1 MRCSSDI
8 RERVASFVC
17 AGGSKREAAL
27 RYGVGEASVYR
38 WLSRED
44 ATAYSKP
51 GPRGPRK
58 IDLKALAE
66 NVERHDDWTLAERAR
81 HFGVSDFC
89 ISHNLKR
96 LRVSRK
102 KNDAVQAARSYEK
115 KGVSSPS

>member
-1 MRCSSDI
+1 MRCSSDL
-8 RERVASFVC
+8 RKRVVSFVR
-17 AGGSKREAAL
+17 AGGGKREAAL

-38 WLSRED
+38 WLLRED
-44 ATAYSKP
+44 ATAYAKP
-51 GPRGPRK
+51 GPQDARK
-58 IDLKALAE
+58 IDREALAR
-66 NVERHDDWTLAERAR
+66 NVREHDDWTHAQRAR

-89 ISHNLKR
+89 IRHNLKR

>member
-1 MRCSSDI
+1 MRCSSDL
-8 RERVASFVC
+8 RKRVVSFVR

-38 WLSRED
+38 WLSSED

-51 GPRGPRK
+51 GPRGPHK
-58 IDLKALAE
+58 INLEDLAR
-66 NVERHDDWTLAERAR
+66 NVREHDDWTYAERAD

-89 ISHNLKR
+89 ISHNLRR

-115 KGVSSPS
+115 KGVPSSS

>member
-8 RERVASFVC
+8 RKRVVSFVK

-44 ATAYSKP
+44 ALAYSKP

-58 IDLKALAE
+58 IDLEALAR
-66 NVERHDDWTLAERAR
+66 NVQEYDDWTHRERAR

-96 LRVSRK
+96 LRMSRK
-102 KNDAVQAARSYEK
+102 KNDVVQAARSYGK
-115 KGVSSPS
+115 KGISSPS